1 MIIGLS
7 LFCHADGGIVLF
19 GWMHLCIYIYVNI
32 CYQDIEGPQQVHI
45 HMMTHIDL
53 HVNHMVYV
61 YLVVI
66 HYVFL

>member
-19 GWMHLCIYIYVNI
+19 GWMHLCIDIYIYVCVNI

-53 HVNHMVYV
+53 HVNHMMIVT
-61 YLVVI
+61 L
-66 HYVFL
+66 